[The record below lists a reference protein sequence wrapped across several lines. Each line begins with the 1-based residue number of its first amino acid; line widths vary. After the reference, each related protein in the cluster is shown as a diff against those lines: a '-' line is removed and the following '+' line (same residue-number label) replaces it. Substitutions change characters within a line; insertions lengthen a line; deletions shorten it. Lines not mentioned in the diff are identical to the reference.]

1 MIELIVPGW
10 RELRLTALVL
20 DVNGT
25 LALDG
30 EVVPDVDGRLR
41 ALRAKLDVHLL
52 SADTYGRLEATAASL
67 GIAATRLEAGG
78 DEADQKS
85 RFVQQLGADPVAAV
99 GNGMNDVGMLKVAA
113 LGIAVLGHEG
123 LALQALLGADVVA
136 VSITEAL
143 DLLLYPRR
151 LVASLRR

>member
-1 MIELIVPGW
+1 LIEVIVPGW
-10 RELRLTALVL
+10 RELRLTTLVL
-20 DVNGT
+20 DLNGT

-30 EVVPDVDGRLR
+30 ELLPDVDERLT
-41 ALRAKLDVHLL
+41 ALQAKLDVHLL

-78 DEADQKS
+78 DEAGQKS
-85 RFVQQLGADPVAAV
+85 RFVHQLGADRVAAV
-99 GNGMNDVGMLKVAA
+99 GNGLNDVGMLEAAA

-123 LALQALLGADVVA
+123 LAVTALLAADVVA
-136 VSITEAL
+136 ASITEAL
-143 DLLLYPRR
+143 DLLLSPRR